1 MAACHYWRTHGAS
14 PGTPIHAED
23 LLAWEVYWQA
33 QQVGWEA
40 VWQLRRLDT
49 FDDYAADWL
58 LIRLIMLAEYV
69 RQQQTIQQEM
79 R

>member
-1 MAACHYWRTHGAS
+1 M
-14 PGTPIHAED
+14 
-23 LLAWEVYWQA
+23 YWQA